1 MRYIIVYLMI
11 FKLKWINMNIIYIGA
26 FRLPNLDAAAPRVLN
41 NAKVFRTLGH
51 NVQFISWG
59 GQYRKEDLCADGKY
73 RACGFEYRI
82 SGDLPLGGSII
93 ERIETKLFRGQ
104 KSIKMLKSM
113 PKPDLI
119 IIYNA
124 INSFSKQMIK
134 YCQKNGIKLANDLN
148 EWYDNNELHLNDIL
162 PNYINMTHTQ
172 HKIRNKIVISSFLNN
187 YYAESNNV
195 IIPPLCDPEETKWS
209 ATVEDERV
217 RPFDGITLIYAG
229 NPAKKDCVHTV
240 INAVN
245 TLANEGKAIRFLIL
259 GITRE
264 AFMKQHAQS
273 LLSTSLHENVMFLG
287 RVSQDLIPAYYKM
300 ADFMVLLREPNRKS
314 MAGFPTKF
322 AESMTAGVP
331 VICNATSDLAQYVIH
346 GETGFM
352 VKGFS
357 YEDILDCLRNHVLT
371 LSKEMVSYMR
381 NETKAHGGCF
391 SWNSILYKKE
401 LSKFIDSL
409 K

>member
-1 MRYIIVYLMI
+1 
-11 FKLKWINMNIIYIGA
+11 MNIIYIGA

-41 NAKVFRTLGH
+41 NAKAFRALGH
-51 NVQFISWG
+51 DVSFISWG
-59 GQYRKEDLCADGKY
+59 GAYRKEDLCKDGKY
-73 RACGFEYRI
+73 RVCGFEYRI
-82 SGDLPLGGSII
+82 SGDLPLRGSII

-104 KSIKMLKSM
+104 KSIKILKSM

-124 INSFSKQMIK
+124 VNSFSKRMIK
-134 YCQKNGIKLANDLN
+134 YCKKNGIKLANDVN
-148 EWYDNNELHLNDIL
+148 EWYDNNELHLTDIL
-162 PNYINMTHTQ
+162 PNYINMTRTQ

-187 YYAESNNV
+187 YYTESNNV

-217 RPFDGITLIYAG
+217 KPFDGITLIYAG
-229 NPAKKDCVHTV
+229 NPAKKDCIHSV

-264 AFMKQHAQS
+264 AYMKQHAQS
-273 LLSTSLHENVMFLG
+273 LLNTILHENVLFLG
-287 RVSQDLIPAYYKM
+287 CVSQDLVPAYYKK

-322 AESMTAGVP
+322 AESMTSGVP
-331 VICNATSDLAQYVIH
+331 VITNSTSDLNKYVVD
-346 GETGFM
+346 GKTGFM
-352 VKGFS
+352 VEGYDYNSVLFTLKYS
-357 YEDILDCLRNHVLT
+357 VLTIKKEDINDMKSYVRKSNGAFDWRNRVNDFKMFLDKLQ
-371 LSKEMVSYMR
+371 
-381 NETKAHGGCF
+381 
-391 SWNSILYKKE
+391 
-401 LSKFIDSL
+401 
-409 K
+409 

>member
-1 MRYIIVYLMI
+1 
-11 FKLKWINMNIIYIGA
+11 MNIIYIGA

-41 NAKVFRTLGH
+41 NAKAFRALGH
-51 NVQFISWG
+51 DVSFISWG
-59 GQYRKEDLCADGKY
+59 GAYRKEDLCKDGKY
-73 RACGFEYRI
+73 RVCGFEYRI
-82 SGDLPLGGSII
+82 SGDLPLRGSII

-104 KSIKMLKSM
+104 KSIKILKSM

-124 INSFSKQMIK
+124 VNSFSKRMIK
-134 YCQKNGIKLANDLN
+134 YCKKNGIKLANDMN
-148 EWYDNNELHLNDIL
+148 EWYDNNELHLTDIL

-187 YYAESNNV
+187 YYTESNNV

-217 RPFDGITLIYAG
+217 KPFDGITLIYAG
-229 NPAKKDCVHTV
+229 NPAKKDCIHSV

-264 AFMKQHAQS
+264 AYMKQHAQS
-273 LLSTSLHENVMFLG
+273 LLNTILHENVLFLG
-287 RVSQDLIPAYYKM
+287 CVSQDLVPAYYKK

-322 AESMTAGVP
+322 AESMTSGVP
-331 VICNATSDLAQYVIH
+331 VITNSTSDLNKYVVD
-346 GETGFM
+346 GKTGFM
-352 VKGFS
+352 VEG
-357 YEDILDCLRNHVLT
+357 YD
-371 LSKEMVSYMR
+371 Y
-381 NETKAHGGCF
+381 
-391 SWNSILYKKE
+391 NSILFTLKYSVLTIKKE
-401 LSKFIDSL
+401 DINDMKSYVRKSNGDFDWRNRVNDFKMFLDKL
-409 K
+409 Q

>member
-1 MRYIIVYLMI
+1 
-11 FKLKWINMNIIYIGA
+11 MNIIYIGA

-41 NAKVFRTLGH
+41 NAKAFRALGH
-51 NVQFISWG
+51 DVSFISWG
-59 GQYRKEDLCADGKY
+59 GAYRKENLCKDGKY
-73 RACGFEYRI
+73 RVCGFEYRI
-82 SGDLPLGGSII
+82 SGDLPLRGSII

-104 KSIKMLKSM
+104 KSIKILKSM

-124 INSFSKQMIK
+124 VNSFSKRMIK
-134 YCQKNGIKLANDLN
+134 YCKKNGIKLANDVN
-148 EWYDNNELHLNDIL
+148 EWYDNNELHLTDIL

-187 YYAESNNV
+187 YYTESNNV

-217 RPFDGITLIYAG
+217 KPFDGITLIYAG
-229 NPAKKDCVHTV
+229 NPAKKDCIHSV

-264 AFMKQHAQS
+264 AYMKQHAQS
-273 LLSTSLHENVMFLG
+273 LLNTILHENVLFLG
-287 RVSQDLIPAYYKM
+287 CVSQDLVPAYYKK

-322 AESMTAGVP
+322 AESMTSGVP
-331 VICNATSDLAQYVIH
+331 VITNSTSDLNKYVVD
-346 GETGFM
+346 GKTGFM
-352 VKGFS
+352 VEGYDYNSVLFTLKYS
-357 YEDILDCLRNHVLT
+357 VLTIKKEDINDMKSYVRKSNGAFDWRNRVNDFKMFLDKLQ
-371 LSKEMVSYMR
+371 
-381 NETKAHGGCF
+381 
-391 SWNSILYKKE
+391 
-401 LSKFIDSL
+401 
-409 K
+409 

>member
-1 MRYIIVYLMI
+1 
-11 FKLKWINMNIIYIGA
+11 MNIIYIGA

-41 NAKVFRTLGH
+41 NAKAFRALGH
-51 NVQFISWG
+51 DVSFISWG
-59 GQYRKEDLCADGKY
+59 GAYRKEDLCKDGKY
-73 RACGFEYRI
+73 RVCGFEYRI
-82 SGDLPLGGSII
+82 SGDLPLRGSII

-104 KSIKMLKSM
+104 KSIKILKSM

-124 INSFSKQMIK
+124 VNSFSKRMIK
-134 YCQKNGIKLANDLN
+134 YCKKNGIKLANDVN
-148 EWYDNNELHLNDIL
+148 EWYDNNELHLTDIL

-187 YYAESNNV
+187 YYTESNNV

-217 RPFDGITLIYAG
+217 KPFDGITLIYAG
-229 NPAKKDCVHTV
+229 NPAKKDCIHSV

-264 AFMKQHAQS
+264 AYMKQHAQS
-273 LLSTSLHENVMFLG
+273 LLNTILHENVLFLG
-287 RVSQDLIPAYYKM
+287 CVSQDLVPAYYKK

-322 AESMTAGVP
+322 AESMTSGVP
-331 VICNATSDLAQYVIH
+331 VITNSTSDLNKYVVD
-346 GETGFM
+346 GKTGFM
-352 VKGFS
+352 VEGYDYNSVLFTLKYS
-357 YEDILDCLRNHVLT
+357 VLTIKKEDINDMKSYVRKSNGAFDWRNRVNDFKMFLDKLQ
-371 LSKEMVSYMR
+371 
-381 NETKAHGGCF
+381 
-391 SWNSILYKKE
+391 
-401 LSKFIDSL
+401 
-409 K
+409 

>member
-1 MRYIIVYLMI
+1 
-11 FKLKWINMNIIYIGA
+11 MNIIYIGA

-41 NAKVFRTLGH
+41 NAKAFRALGH
-51 NVQFISWG
+51 DVSFISWG
-59 GQYRKEDLCADGKY
+59 GAYRKEDLCKDGKY
-73 RACGFEYRI
+73 RVCGFEYRI
-82 SGDLPLGGSII
+82 SGDLPLRGSII

-104 KSIKMLKSM
+104 KSIKILKSM

-124 INSFSKQMIK
+124 VNSFSKRMIK
-134 YCQKNGIKLANDLN
+134 YCKKNGIKLANDVN
-148 EWYDNNELHLNDIL
+148 EWYDNNELHLTDIL

-187 YYAESNNV
+187 YYTESNNV

-217 RPFDGITLIYAG
+217 KPFDGITLIYAG
-229 NPAKKDCVHTV
+229 NPAKKDCIHSV

-259 GITRE
+259 GFTRE
-264 AFMKQHAQS
+264 AYMKQHAQS
-273 LLSTSLHENVMFLG
+273 LLNTILHENVLFLG
-287 RVSQDLIPAYYKM
+287 CVSQDLVPAYYKK

-322 AESMTAGVP
+322 AESMTSGVP
-331 VICNATSDLAQYVIH
+331 VITNSTSDLNKYVVD
-346 GETGFM
+346 GKTGFM
-352 VKGFS
+352 VEGYDYNSVLFTLKYS
-357 YEDILDCLRNHVLT
+357 VLTIKKEDINDMKSYVRKSNGAFDWRNRVNDFKMFLDKLQ
-371 LSKEMVSYMR
+371 
-381 NETKAHGGCF
+381 
-391 SWNSILYKKE
+391 
-401 LSKFIDSL
+401 
-409 K
+409 

>member
-1 MRYIIVYLMI
+1 
-11 FKLKWINMNIIYIGA
+11 MNIIYIGA

-41 NAKVFRTLGH
+41 NAKAFRALGH
-51 NVQFISWG
+51 DVSFISWG
-59 GQYRKEDLCADGKY
+59 GAYRKEDLCKDGKY
-73 RACGFEYRI
+73 RVCGFEYRI
-82 SGDLPLGGSII
+82 SGDLPLRGSII

-104 KSIKMLKSM
+104 KSIKILKSM

-124 INSFSKQMIK
+124 VNSFSKRMIK
-134 YCQKNGIKLANDLN
+134 YCKKNGIKLANDVN
-148 EWYDNNELHLNDIL
+148 EWYDNNELHLTDIL

-187 YYAESNNV
+187 YYTESNNV

-217 RPFDGITLIYAG
+217 KPFDGITLIYAG
-229 NPAKKDCVHTV
+229 NPAKKDCIHSV

-264 AFMKQHAQS
+264 AYMKQHAQS
-273 LLSTSLHENVMFLG
+273 LLNTILHENVLFLG
-287 RVSQDLIPAYYKM
+287 CVSQDLVPAYYKK

-322 AESMTAGVP
+322 AESMTSGVP
-331 VICNATSDLAQYVIH
+331 VITNSTSDLNKYVVD
-346 GETGFM
+346 GKTGFM
-352 VKGFS
+352 VEGYDYNSVLFTLKYS
-357 YEDILDCLRNHVLT
+357 VLTIKKEDINDMKSYVRRSNGAFDWRNRVNDFKMFLDKLQ
-371 LSKEMVSYMR
+371 
-381 NETKAHGGCF
+381 
-391 SWNSILYKKE
+391 
-401 LSKFIDSL
+401 
-409 K
+409 

>member
-1 MRYIIVYLMI
+1 
-11 FKLKWINMNIIYIGA
+11 MNIIYIGA

-41 NAKVFRTLGH
+41 NAKAFRALGH
-51 NVQFISWG
+51 DVSFISWG
-59 GQYRKEDLCADGKY
+59 GAYRKENLCKDGKY
-73 RACGFEYRI
+73 RVCGFEYRI
-82 SGDLPLGGSII
+82 SGDLPLRGSII

-104 KSIKMLKSM
+104 KSIKILKSM

-124 INSFSKQMIK
+124 VNSFSKRMIK
-134 YCQKNGIKLANDLN
+134 YCKKNGIKLANDVN
-148 EWYDNNELHLNDIL
+148 EWYDNNELHLTDIL

-187 YYAESNNV
+187 YYTESNNV

-217 RPFDGITLIYAG
+217 KPFDGITLIYAG
-229 NPAKKDCVHTV
+229 NPAKKDCIHSV

-264 AFMKQHAQS
+264 AYMKQHAQS
-273 LLSTSLHENVMFLG
+273 LLNTILHENVLFLG
-287 RVSQDLIPAYYKM
+287 CVSQDLVPASYKK

-322 AESMTAGVP
+322 AESMTSGVP
-331 VICNATSDLAQYVIH
+331 VITNSTSDLNKYVVD
-346 GETGFM
+346 GKTGFM
-352 VKGFS
+352 VEGYDYNSVLFTLKYS
-357 YEDILDCLRNHVLT
+357 VLTIKKEDINDMKSYVRKSNGAFDWRNRVNDFKMFLDKLQ
-371 LSKEMVSYMR
+371 
-381 NETKAHGGCF
+381 
-391 SWNSILYKKE
+391 
-401 LSKFIDSL
+401 
-409 K
+409 